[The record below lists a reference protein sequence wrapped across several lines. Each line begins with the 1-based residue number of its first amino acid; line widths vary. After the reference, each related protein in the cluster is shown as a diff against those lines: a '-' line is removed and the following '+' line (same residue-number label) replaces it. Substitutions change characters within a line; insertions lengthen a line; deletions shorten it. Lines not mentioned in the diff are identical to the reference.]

1 MKLEEGILGQETRK
15 GGYGRT
21 RRQESGG
28 EEVMVGQEDR
38 KLEERSLGYRIQETG
53 GGGNSRTGRQKT
65 REVEG
70 GVEME
75 DRKLEKRSVR

>member
-1 MKLEEGILGQETRK
+1 MKLEEGILGQETRR

-28 EEVMVGQEDR
+28 EEGRVGQEDR

-53 GGGNSRTGRQKT
+53 GGGNGRTGRQET
-65 REVEG
+65 RGE
-70 GVEME
+70 
-75 DRKLEKRSVR
+75 